1 MRLLVGPTCAGKST
15 LIDRWSEFFPGSDPG
30 KVHFAFEIGD
40 QSAIPTGVD
49 DVVHYNLLRGYRR
62 KAPKAIGTSVSPLL
76 PEFLDAADE
85 IIVVGAPLSV
95 LVKRGA
101 GRTNIE
107 PNHEQHA
114 HRQFNKEFWG
124 GVLMSRHLAQ
134 VFEHL
139 ALDLD
144 RLGKPCRYLCSNGD
158 LHEDFRELSRW
169 DFPRLALDDA
179 EEMCRRGHPEPVL
192 EVSETSY
199 QADYREGSARSAR
212 SATMARALR
221 MPVDGKRVLDIG
233 CAEGAAAL
241 SAHRMGAKVTAIE
254 PWGRRFEQAKA
265 IAKAL
270 DSKIDLRNVTLDGL
284 SEPPNSFHVV
294 LALNV
299 IHHQPDPFAFVQ
311 RVADLASS
319 HLVLEYPGINDRRFR
334 STFDHEGDLP
344 EELPL
349 IGVSTVKQDQTFVFN
364 PASLERYLLD
374 TLAIF
379 GKHELIPSPKPNR
392 WISVFSQKR
401 PSARG
406 KAGQDSRPDS
416 ESATRADEVIQL
428 KNALR
433 KMQRSRSWRLTAPL
447 RQAKTGLRRVKRRLG

>member
-15 LIDRWSEFFPGSDPG
+15 LIDRWSELFAGSDP
-30 KVHFAFEIGD
+30 KVHFAFEIREA
-40 QSAIPTGVD
+40 SEIPTGDD

-62 KAPKAIGTSVSPLL
+62 KTPKEIATRVSPLL
-76 PEFLDAADE
+76 VEFLDAADE

-95 LVKRGA
+95 LVKRGSV
-101 GRTNIE
+101 RTNIE
-107 PNHEQHA
+107 PNHEKHA
-114 HRQFNKEFWG
+114 QRQFNAEFWG

-144 RLGKPCRYLCSNGD
+144 RMGKPCRYLCSNGD
-158 LHEDFRELSRW
+158 LHDDFTEISRW
-169 DFPRLALDDA
+169 DFPRLAHDDA
-179 EEMCRRGHPEPVL
+179 EEMCRRGHPAPVL
-192 EVSETSY
+192 DVSEGSY

-221 MPVDGKRVLDIG
+221 MPLDGKRVLDIG

-270 DSKIDLRNVTLDGL
+270 DSSIDLRNVTLDGL
-284 SEPPNSFHVV
+284 RKPPNSFDVV

-319 HLVLEYPGINDRRFR
+319 HLVLEYPGINDRRYR
-334 STFDHEGDLP
+334 STFDYEGDLP
-344 EELPL
+344 EDLPL
-349 IGVSTVKQDQTFVFN
+349 IGVSTAKQDQTLVFN

-379 GKHELIPSPKPNR
+379 GKHELIPSPKPDR
-392 WISVFSQKR
+392 WISVFSQKKR
-401 PSARG
+401 SGRAKP
-406 KAGQDSRPDS
+406 RPDARPGR
-416 ESATRADEVIQL
+416 EAAGRAEEVARL
-428 KNALR
+428 KAALQ
-433 KMQRSRSWRLTAPL
+433 KMHRSRSWRLTRPL
-447 RQAKTGLRRVKRRLG
+447 RQATTGLRRVKRRLR